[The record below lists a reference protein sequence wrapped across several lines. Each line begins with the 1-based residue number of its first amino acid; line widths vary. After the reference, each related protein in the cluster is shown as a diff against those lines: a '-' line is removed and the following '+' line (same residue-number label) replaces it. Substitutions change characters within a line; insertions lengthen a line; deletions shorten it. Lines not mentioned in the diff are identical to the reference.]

1 MATRVNTKF
10 VLILTAAVL
19 GAVGTIGL
27 VAVLKNRG
35 DTTRHVKAGEQLLA
49 IADYEGALKEF
60 TRAVGKE
67 PSNMDY
73 LRLFEQALLNI
84 RPETQD
90 RAFELHLLRIKVF
103 HLKAQYRRQDPEAHM
118 SLLRELHRNARSI
131 NQAYGWQQVV
141 DAADD
146 MWQQIAPG
154 DPNRTYARLYRGLA
168 NMRMIGVVSEE
179 VVAEAEDDLRVFLEA
194 VPDNDLGWASL
205 AGGLLSRAHQ
215 LRDEGNT
222 RRAREMFEEVKETLK
237 RAIVAVPEGPE
248 VAKMIA
254 LRLALKS
261 IDEEQE
267 VSDEELSEAVDRMVE
282 LVGPTEDLHL
292 IHEAANILKLPG
304 RLQDIPR
311 AVEMLQQ
318 NLQKHPEE
326 HFHRLALADLQHIT
340 GNLDEAYEAART
352 LVDSRPVQV
361 SLLSMAQ
368 HQLRTQAASLIVDI
382 EFSRWQGA
390 DDADKAAQL
399 KRIETARDQL
409 ASLMADPKN
418 EPLLFRAEGK
428 IALAKED
435 YQAAAANFE
444 RHLKFSGREEFEIL
458 RLAAGSLEQ
467 LGQIGLAYER
477 IRAASALQP
486 QNVIVLYHKA
496 RLLFLLGR
504 YEEAAETA
512 DKALGINSE
521 YDPVQQLAIA
531 IEAKREAGGQIET
544 TDPVAKVLAGA
555 ADAMAEGDLETART
569 SLRNALSQ
577 APDNFQLISQ
587 LILLERLAGDPASAR
602 EYLDRA
608 LVLQP
613 SNTSLRRIEAS
624 LDNDDPIEEL
634 KQYVAALYE
643 DETDR
648 AIYTVINLDMLARQ
662 MDAAAQRYSD
672 SGDAQAVA
680 TARSQASRAR
690 DEAQRFLDSVQGVSE
705 DHPALL
711 EHRFNEALA
720 VEDLGKAG
728 QLVERAQAVDADGAG
743 GLIFKGR
750 YELVQKEVEQAVQ
763 TLTDATDRQ
772 PYASVPWRL
781 LAVAHEAL
789 GNFAEAQ
796 SAYEES
802 YDRNPNDSETVHR
815 YVQLLV
821 RTGDKNRALRI
832 LRTAR
837 HTIPND
843 ALLQNNWLLLEAE
856 VGDMTQAIRK
866 RREIYERSPDLQ
878 APVRQR
884 NAIQLA
890 ALLGQVEPTYEQ
902 VVDESGKPKY
912 ERDRWTR
919 LSAGEQE
926 QMLEQ
931 VRTEWVRESEQILDA
946 LEAEV
951 EAGIELV
958 AMRAQFMRGR
968 GEVDAG
974 EQLLRDFIERHSET
988 DRTVEMLVALGQ
1000 YQAGVN
1006 RLQGAIATLKDAGKY
1021 QSPDRREADLA
1032 LAHLY
1037 FTRRLWEQAVELYS
1051 DLLEVFSNRT
1061 DQLIDD
1067 VPFDQAIRSIRI
1079 RAVEAYTKLQEF
1091 DKAQPLLQEVIDT
1104 GGQDFSTVMLSAA
1117 IAQGRGERLFS
1128 QGEVEEAERRF
1139 AEHRDALARAEQLLP
1154 SSPLPHI
1161 QRAIDLLGEFGRT
1174 KKKETLLD
1182 DALSALDRADQ
1193 VQAGAVETLTV
1204 RVEVLRAKVD
1214 LRGAIGELFRLL
1226 NQAPQDLGA
1235 WQLLVRLYMETGDV
1249 EAALQAAATA
1259 IERNPTS
1266 ALAYEMKGK
1275 VHALRREFR
1284 SAAGAYGEAYRLEPS
1299 VGRLA
1304 KRAELLL
1311 VVDRPNHSEV
1321 IELLVSSRESLEG
1334 EPVLRSV
1341 YARALHGNGQ
1351 RAEALEQMRIAY
1363 SEHRAQIGQ
1372 RRPGRADLGP
1382 WFVMLQLLFADDEP
1396 SVVEQFVTELTD
1408 DNPDAY
1414 ELQWL
1419 ARSWIATGP
1428 GGVSRAVELQG
1439 RAVAR
1444 CNVDDSDFRSL
1455 LLYDLGQYLLLAANY
1470 QAAAEAFE
1478 QVIALRSDHVLAL
1491 NNVAYLYAQY
1501 LGDPNKAVAYANRAA
1516 AIVPDDPNIL
1526 DTLGWAF
1533 FQAGQ
1538 YPEAEKHLRRAMEH
1552 GPHVESYLHLA
1563 YVLARTDRLQ
1573 EALEYLRKAA
1583 ELRPNDETQAEIDL
1597 LADDISGRMSD

>member
-35 DTTRHVKAGEQLLA
+35 DTTRHIKAGEQLLA
-49 IADYEGALKEF
+49 QEDYEGALKEF
-60 TRAVGKE
+60 TRAIAKE

-73 LRLFEQALLNI
+73 LDLFEQALLSI

-90 RAFELHLLRIKVF
+90 QARVLDGRRIGIFKR
-103 HLKAQYRRQDPEAHM
+103 KAQYRPQDPQSHL
-118 SLLRELHRNARSI
+118 SLLRELHRDARYISLAD
-131 NQAYGWQQVV
+131 QWQPVAE
-141 DAADD
+141 AADD
-146 MWQQIAPG
+146 MWKQIAPG
-154 DPNRTYARLYRGLA
+154 DPKRIYARLYRGLA
-168 NMRMIGVVSEE
+168 NMRMIGQLSEE
-179 VVAEAEDDLRVFLEA
+179 EVAEAEDDLRAFLEA
-194 VPDNDLGWASL
+194 VPDHDLGWASL
-205 AGGLLSRAHQ
+205 ADAQLSRAIQ
-215 LRDEGNT
+215 LRDDGNT
-222 RRAREMFEEVKETLK
+222 RRAREMFEEVDDTRD
-237 RAIVAVPEGPE
+237 RAIAAVREGPE
-248 VAKMIA
+248 VARMVA
-254 LRLALKS
+254 HHLALKS
-261 IDEEQE
+261 VDEEQE

-282 LVGPTEDLHL
+282 LVGPTQDPQL
-292 IHEAANILKLPG
+292 INEAANILSLMW
-304 RLQDIPR
+304 RLQGIPR
-311 AVEMLQQ
+311 AVDLLQQ
-318 NLQKHPEE
+318 YLQAHPEE
-326 HFHRLALADLQHIT
+326 HFHRRSLAHLQYAA

-352 LVDSRPVQV
+352 LVDARPVQV
-361 SLLSMAQ
+361 SLLSRAQ

-382 EFSRWQGA
+382 EFKRWQGA
-390 DDADKAAQL
+390 DKADKDAQL

-409 ASLMADPKN
+409 ASLMADPEK

-444 RHLKFSGREEFEIL
+444 RHLKLSGREEFEIL
-458 RLAAGSLEQ
+458 LLAAHSLEQ

-477 IRAASALQP
+477 FRVASALQP
-486 QNVIVLYHKA
+486 QNVRVLYQKA
-496 RLLFLLGR
+496 RVLSRLGR
-504 YEEAAETA
+504 YEEAAETV
-512 DKALGINSE
+512 DKALGINAE
-521 YDPVQQLAIA
+521 YDLAQQLAIA
-531 IEAKREAGGQIET
+531 IEAAREAGGEIET
-544 TDPVAKVLAGA
+544 TDPVAKALTGA
-555 ADAMAEGDLETART
+555 ADAMAEGDLNTART
-569 SLRNALSQ
+569 DLRNALSQ
-577 APDNFQLISQ
+577 APDNLQLISL
-587 LILLERLAGDPASAR
+587 LILVERRAGDTASAR

-613 SNTSLRRIEAS
+613 SNPLLRRFEAS
-624 LDNDDPIEEL
+624 LDNDDPIEGL

-643 DETDR
+643 DEADR
-648 AIYTVINLDMLARQ
+648 AIYTVINLDVLARQ
-662 MDAAAQRYSD
+662 MDAAAQRYAD
-672 SGDAQAVA
+672 SGDAQAA
-680 TARSQASRAR
+680 AAARSQANRAR
-690 DEAQRFLDSVQGVSE
+690 DEAQRFLGSVQGISE

-720 VEDLGKAG
+720 VEDWGKAG
-728 QLVERAQAVDADGAG
+728 QLVERAQAVDADGTG

-750 YELVQKEVEQAVQ
+750 YELAQQDVEQAVQ
-763 TLTDATDRQ
+763 TLTDATDRKH
-772 PYASVPWRL
+772 YASVPWRL

-802 YDRNPNDSETVHR
+802 YDRNPNDPETVRR
-815 YVQLLV
+815 YVRLLV
-821 RTGDKNRALRI
+821 QTGDKNRALRI

-843 ALLQNNWLLLEAE
+843 ALLQDHWLRLEVE
-856 VGDMTQAIRK
+856 VGDTTQAIRT

-878 APVRQR
+878 APVRR
-884 NAIQLA
+884 LNAIQLA
-890 ALLGQVEPTYEQ
+890 ALLGQLEPTYEQ
-902 VVDESGKPKY
+902 VVDESGKQRY
-912 ERDRWTR
+912 ERDRWNR

-926 QMLEQ
+926 QLVEQ
-931 VRTEWVRESEQILDA
+931 VRTDWVRESEQILDA

-951 EAGIELV
+951 EAGLEVV
-958 AMRAQFMRGR
+958 ALRAALLKIR

-988 DRTVEMLVALGQ
+988 DRTVEMLVALGH

-1006 RLQGAIATLKDAGKY
+1006 RLQEAIATFKDAGKY
-1021 QSPDRREADLA
+1021 QSPDRREADLT
-1032 LAHLY
+1032 LADLY
-1037 FTRRLWEQAVELYS
+1037 FTRGLWEQAVELYS
-1051 DLLEVFSNRT
+1051 DLLEVFSSRSG
-1061 DQLIDD
+1061 QLIVD
-1067 VPFDQAIRSIRI
+1067 VPFDQAVRPIRVRV
-1079 RAVEAYTKLQEF
+1079 VEAYAKLKEF
-1091 DKAQPLLQEVIDT
+1091 DKAQPLLQELIDV
-1104 GGQDFSTVMLSAA
+1104 GGPDFSTVMLSAA
-1117 IAQGRGERLFS
+1117 IAQGQGERLYS

-1139 AEHRDALARAEQLLP
+1139 AEHHDALARAEQLLP

-1161 QRAIDLLGEFGRT
+1161 QRAIDLLLEFRRT
-1174 KKKETLLD
+1174 KKQSLLD

-1193 VQAGAVETLTV
+1193 VQAGAVETLNV
-1204 RVEVLRAKVD
+1204 RVKVLQTKGD
-1214 LRGAIGELFRLL
+1214 LRGAIGELSRLL
-1226 NQAPQDLGA
+1226 DQSPQDLGA
-1235 WQLLVRLYMETGDV
+1235 WRLLVKVHMETGDT

-1266 ALAYEMKGK
+1266 ALAYEMKGD
-1275 VHALRREFR
+1275 VHVLRREIR
-1284 SAAGAYGEAYRLEPS
+1284 SAAGAFGEAYRLEPS

-1304 KRAELLL
+1304 KRAETLL

-1321 IELLVSSRESLEG
+1321 IELLVSSRESFDG
-1334 EPVLRSV
+1334 EPVLRGV
-1341 YARALHGNGQ
+1341 YARALDGNGQ

-1363 SEHRAQIGQ
+1363 GEHREQIGQ

-1382 WFVMLQLLFADDEP
+1382 WFRMLQLIFADDEP
-1396 SVVEQFVTELTD
+1396 SVVEQFVRELTD

-1419 ARSWIATGP
+1419 ARSWIATGQ
-1428 GGVSRAVELQG
+1428 GGVSRAVELQR

-1444 CNVDDSDFRSL
+1444 CSVDDSDFRSL
-1455 LLYDLGQYLLLAANY
+1455 LLFDVGQYLLLATNY

-1516 AIVPDDPNIL
+1516 AIVPDDPSIL

-1533 FQAGQ
+1533 FKAGQ
-1538 YPEAEKHLRRAMEH
+1538 HPQAERHLRRSVER
-1552 GPHVESYLHLA
+1552 GPIVESYLHLA
-1563 YVLARTDRLQ
+1563 HVLARTDRLQ
-1573 EALEYLRKAA
+1573 EALEYLRKAR

-1597 LADDISGRMSD
+1597 LADDISTRMSD